1 MASSSDA
8 SFLSRAAQYASWDLN
23 SRTRALH
30 ASAPQWP
37 AAELSAAFGGPLE
50 FGTAGLRAAMGP
62 GSARLNDVTICAAAQ
77 GLVAALLAGVHDA
90 AARGVVIG
98 WDHRAAASFGLSS
111 RRFALLTAA
120 VALERG
126 VRVFLYGELVA
137 TPLVPFAVTRLG
149 AAAGVMV
156 TASHNPKQD
165 NGYKVYWGN
174 GAQIV
179 APLDRTIAAA
189 IAANEAPWAFDA
201 YARALDG
208 GSGEA
213 VLIARTVDPFAE
225 LVPAYVAATRDALW
239 RDEGAAA
246 VVPAPKIVYTA
257 MHGVGAR
264 FAAAVFDAFKLPP
277 FTAVASQCTPDPDF
291 PTVAFPNPEEAGALS
306 VACAAA
312 DDAGASLVLANDP
325 DADRLAIAEWLPH
338 GADADA
344 WSPRAQGAAG
354 RWRAFSGNEIG
365 ALLAGWCLD
374 SFKSRGRQPESG
386 MMSASTVS
394 STFLSAM
401 AAKENFVYV
410 ECLTGFKYMG
420 NAMAAAEERGLAPIF
435 SFEEAIGFCCG
446 SVVRD
451 KDGVSAMAV
460 AAQMARAHARAGRS
474 LSGALTDLY
483 ARYGARVH
491 NNGYVVVPAAA
502 TQAAIFARLVND
514 GHYWARVGPFNIVRV
529 RDLRAPGF
537 DSSTAD
543 RKPLL
548 PTGSSNMLTF
558 TFSNGVVA
566 TLRGSGTEPVSL
578 ARTPRAQPRPAAFL
592 LPRFTPP
599 SFSVVCRN

>member
-1 MASSSDA
+1 MTSSNA
-8 SFLSRAAQYASWDLN
+8 SFLSRAAQYAEWDLN
-23 SRTRALH
+23 PHTRALH
-30 ASAPQWP
+30 ASAASWP
-37 AAELSAAFGGPLE
+37 AAELSAAFGGLLE

-77 GLVAALLAGVHDA
+77 GLVAALLSGVPDA
-90 AARGVVIG
+90 ATRGIVIG

-126 VRVFLYGELVA
+126 MRVFFFGDFVA
-137 TPLVPFAVTRLG
+137 TPLVPFAVKRLG

-189 IAANEAPWAFDA
+189 IFANEAPWAFDA
-201 YARALDG
+201 YTCALDG

-213 VLIARTVDPFAE
+213 ALLARTVDPFAE

-239 RDEGAAA
+239 REEDSAAA
-246 VVPAPKIVYTA
+246 AAPAPKIVYTA
-257 MHGVGAR
+257 MHGVGAP
-264 FAAAVFDAFKLPP
+264 FATAVFEAFKLPP
-277 FTAVASQCTPDPDF
+277 FTAVPSQCTPDPNF
-291 PTVAFPNPEEAGALS
+291 STVVFPNPEEAGALS
-306 VACAAA
+306 IACAAA
-312 DDAGASLVLANDP
+312 DEVGASLVLANDP

-338 GADADA
+338 GADSGA
-344 WSPRAQGAAG
+344 WSPRAQGATG

-365 ALLAGWCLD
+365 ALLAGWCFD
-374 SFKSRGRQPESG
+374 GFKSRGGKPEDG
-386 MMSASTVS
+386 MMSASAVS

-401 AAKENFVYV
+401 AAKENFAYV

-420 NAMAAAEERGLAPIF
+420 NAMAAAEERGLSPIF

-451 KDGVSAMAV
+451 KDGVSALAV
-460 AAQMARAHARAGRS
+460 AAQMARANARAGRS
-474 LSGALTDLY
+474 LTGALSDLY
-483 ARYGARVH
+483 ARYGTRVH
-491 NNGYVVVPAAA
+491 NNGYVVVAAA
-502 TQAAIFARLVND
+502 TTQAAIFARLIND
-514 GHYWARVGPFNIVRV
+514 RHYWARLGPFNIVRV
-529 RDLRAPGF
+529 RDLRAPGY
-537 DSSTAD
+537 DSSIAD
-543 RKPLL
+543 RKPQL
-548 PTGSSNMLTF
+548 PVGSSNMLTF

-566 TLRGSGTEPVSL
+566 TLRGSGTEPVRLNLMCSTVVASL
-578 ARTPRAQPRPAAFL
+578 LAHNPP
-592 LPRFTPP
+592 PP
-599 SFSVVCRN
+599 SPSLSTYRS